1 MVKFRW
7 RSYLSPRGGVNTYAR
22 RPSPTLDNDGVSRMT
37 PNSIALS
44 ESASE
49 IAPPNLNGRS
59 EAIAEI
65 SRKWL
70 AGIDPSQFRACHEY
84 LLAVRLARHMTK
96 TDVVT
101 ASMLNGDPASGVSL
115 PTVSKIESGTYG
127 EPGFR
132 TMIRL
137 ARGYG
142 ISVSSLERFF
152 V

>member
-1 MVKFRW
+1 MPHT
-7 RSYLSPRGGVNTYAR
+7 SNALTEATAIGGMHPSMSK
-22 RPSPTLDNDGVSRMT
+22 RPDT
-37 PNSIALS
+37 
-44 ESASE
+44 
-49 IAPPNLNGRS
+49 
-59 EAIAEI
+59 IAEI

-70 AGIDPSQFRACHEY
+70 AGIDPSQFGACHEY

-96 TDVVT
+96 TDVVS
-101 ASMLNGDPASGVSL
+101 ASMINSDPTTGVSL

-132 TMIRL
+132 TMVRL

>member
-1 MVKFRW
+1 
-7 RSYLSPRGGVNTYAR
+7 
-22 RPSPTLDNDGVSRMT
+22 MT
-37 PNSIALS
+37 PTSNALS
-44 ESASE
+44 ET
-49 IAPPNLNGRS
+49 APDGAPSSLHVRS
-59 EAIAEI
+59 ETIAEI

-70 AGIDPSQFRACHEY
+70 ASIDPSQFEACHEY

-101 ASMLNGDPASGVSL
+101 ASMIDGDPASGVSL

-132 TMIRL
+132 TIIRL

>member
-1 MVKFRW
+1 MAH
-7 RSYLSPRGGVNTYAR
+7 LS
-22 RPSPTLDNDGVSRMT
+22 SPQAEPKM
-37 PNSIALS
+37 LS
-44 ESASE
+44 QSSSPYRAKTD
-49 IAPPNLNGRS
+49 
-59 EAIAEI
+59 AIAEI

-70 AGIDPSQFRACHEY
+70 EGIDPEQFSSCHEY
-84 LLAVRLARHMTK
+84 LLAVRLARHMSK
-96 TDVVT
+96 TDVVS
-101 ASMLNGDPASGVSL
+101 ASMINGDPSTGVSL

-132 TMIRL
+132 TMVRL

>member
-1 MVKFRW
+1 
-7 RSYLSPRGGVNTYAR
+7 
-22 RPSPTLDNDGVSRMT
+22 MT
-37 PNSIALS
+37 PSANALNDSLS
-44 ESASE
+44 EKAS
-49 IAPPNLNGRS
+49 PSFHGRS

-70 AGIDPSQFRACHEY
+70 AGIDPTQFHACHEY

-101 ASMLNGDPASGVSL
+101 ASMVDNDPASGVSL

>member
-1 MVKFRW
+1 
-7 RSYLSPRGGVNTYAR
+7 
-22 RPSPTLDNDGVSRMT
+22 MT
-37 PNSIALS
+37 PISTALS
-44 ESASE
+44 DSLSE
-49 IAPPNLNGRS
+49 IAPPNFHGRS
-59 EAIAEI
+59 ETIAEI

-70 AGIDPSQFRACHEY
+70 AGIDSTQFQACHEY

-101 ASMLNGDPASGVSL
+101 ASMVDGDPA
-115 PTVSKIESGTYG
+115 TVSKIESGTYG